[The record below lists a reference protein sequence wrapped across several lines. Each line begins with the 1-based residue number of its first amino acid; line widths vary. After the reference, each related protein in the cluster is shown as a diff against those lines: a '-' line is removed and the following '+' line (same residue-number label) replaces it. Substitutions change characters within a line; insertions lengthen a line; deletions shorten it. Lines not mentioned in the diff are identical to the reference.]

1 MGGQIPGGAVA
12 VMVAGDGRVAG
23 QWAVGVGGDAAGNGN
38 TPVWELFFLV
48 SDGKLIVYYS
58 DQRDPDHG
66 QKIVHQVSTDIRNW
80 GPIVNDVAMPTFS
93 QRPGTATVAKLPNG
107 NYVMTYEY
115 GGSPAGHFAVY
126 YKISS
131 DPEAFGSVTG
141 VSLRSTDGLVPTSTP
156 YITWLPTGGPN
167 GTLVVG
173 AYSTSDLF
181 PNSQN
186 GAANAWTRISSNVVG
201 GYSRGMLPLTDGH
214 SLLVLSGG
222 SGGSNVRNPVTYRPS
237 TWAAA
242 SGT

>member
-1 MGGQIPGGAVA
+1 M
-12 VMVAGDGRVAG
+12 
-23 QWAVGVGGDAAGNGN
+23 
-38 TPVWELFFLV
+38 
-48 SDGKLIVYYS
+48 
-58 DQRDPDHG
+58 
-66 QKIVHQVSTDIRNW
+66 
-80 GPIVNDVAMPTFS
+80 
-93 QRPGTATVAKLPNG
+93 
-107 NYVMTYEY
+107 
-115 GGSPAGHFAVY
+115 
-126 YKISS
+126 
-131 DPEAFGSVTG
+131 
-141 VSLRSTDGLVPTSTP
+141 
-156 YITWLPTGGPN
+156 LPTGGPN